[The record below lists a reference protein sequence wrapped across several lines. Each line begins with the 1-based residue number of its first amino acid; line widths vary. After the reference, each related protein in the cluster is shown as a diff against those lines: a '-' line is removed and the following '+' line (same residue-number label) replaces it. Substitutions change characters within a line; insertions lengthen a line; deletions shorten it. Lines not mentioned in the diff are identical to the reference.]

1 MSTNKSYRSAL
12 IFLTTL
18 FFLWGFITVLVDS
31 LVPRLKDV
39 FEMSYAKTVLVQF
52 AFFTAFF
59 VVSVPAG
66 ALLSKI
72 GYRKGIVL
80 GLIIMALG
88 CLLFYP
94 AAEYRNFNIFLI
106 GYFTLAGGITVLQV
120 AANPYVA
127 LLGSE
132 EDASSRLN
140 LSQAFNSLGTT
151 IAPIVGALFLLSD
164 SVKTSEEINLLTA
177 LEKVDYYSA
186 EAATVQTPFLLIAAF
201 IGILALIF
209 AFLKLPKVMQE
220 SPKGGYLSLLKNK
233 LMLMGAL
240 GIFVYVGAEVA
251 IGSFLVNYFSD
262 MNLAV
267 IVMENEMM
275 MNIANTI
282 ASVFNKTFSNSDPK
296 SLLGIFII
304 FYWGGA
310 MIGRF
315 IGAYLTKI
323 MDAGKVLS
331 MFASLAI
338 LMILISINTQGLIS
352 MWSIL
357 AVGLFNSIMFPT
369 IFTLTLEGLGDLK
382 AQASGLL
389 CMAIVGGAII
399 PFAFGSLIDGFGFK
413 KAFILT
419 LICYGYIMYYG
430 RLKKQESRL
439 NFKKKQITIYAHC
452 IFTCFNYS
460 DVYCIKKRYYTT
472 SYRKKT

>member
-1 MSTNKSYRSAL
+1 MSSNKSYKSAL

-66 ALLSKI
+66 AILSKI

-80 GLIIMALG
+80 GLVVMATG

-94 AAEYRNFNIFLI
+94 AAAYRNFNVFLV

-132 EDASSRLN
+132 EGASSRLN

-151 IAPIVGALFLLSD
+151 IAPVVGALFLLSD
-164 SVKTSEEINLLTA
+164 SVKTSEEINALST
-177 LEKVDYYSA
+177 LEKVDYYAA
-186 EAATVQTPFLLIAAF
+186 EAATVQTPFLFIATF
-201 IGILALIF
+201 IGILAVVF
-209 AFLKLPKVMQE
+209 AFIKLPKVMQE
-220 SPKGGYLSLLKNK
+220 SPKGGYLSLLRNK

-251 IGSFLVNYFSD
+251 IGSFLVNYFDD

-267 IVMENEMM
+267 IVVENELM

-282 ASVFNKTFSNSDPK
+282 ASTFNKSFSNSDPK

-315 IGAYLTKI
+315 VGAYLTKI
-323 MDAGKVLS
+323 IAPGKVLS
-331 MFASLAI
+331 IFALLAI
-338 LMILISINTQGLIS
+338 VMIAISINTQGLIS

-369 IFTLTLEGLGDLK
+369 IFTLTLEGLGELK

-399 PFAFGSLIDGFGFK
+399 PFAFGGLIDGFGFK
-413 KAFILT
+413 TAFILT
-419 LICYGYIMYYG
+419 MICYGYIMYYG
-430 RLKKQESRL
+430 KLKSSKS
-439 NFKKKQITIYAHC
+439 
-452 IFTCFNYS
+452 
-460 DVYCIKKRYYTT
+460 
-472 SYRKKT
+472 

>member
-66 ALLSKI
+66 TLLSKI

-94 AAEYRNFNIFLI
+94 AAEYRNFTIFLS

-164 SVKTSEEINLLTA
+164 SVKTSEEINLLTD
-177 LEKVDYYSA
+177 LDKINYYSA

-209 AFLKLPKVMQE
+209 AFIKLPKVMQE
-220 SPKGGYLSLLKNK
+220 SPKAGYLSLLKNK

-419 LICYGYIMYYG
+419 VICYGYIMYYG
-430 RLKKQESRL
+430 KLKSR
-439 NFKKKQITIYAHC
+439 
-452 IFTCFNYS
+452 
-460 DVYCIKKRYYTT
+460 
-472 SYRKKT
+472 KTD

>member
-1 MSTNKSYRSAL
+1 MSTNKSYKSAL

-66 ALLSKI
+66 AILSKI

-94 AAEYRNFNIFLI
+94 AAEYRNFTIFLI

-132 EDASSRLN
+132 EGASSRLN

-151 IAPIVGALFLLSD
+151 IAPVVGALFLLSD
-164 SVKTSEEINLLTA
+164 SVKTSEEINALST
-177 LEKVDYYSA
+177 LEKVDYYAA
-186 EAATVQTPFLLIAAF
+186 EAATVQTPFLLIATF
-201 IGILALIF
+201 IGILAVVF
-209 AFLKLPKVMQE
+209 AFIKLPKVMQE

-251 IGSFLVNYFSD
+251 IGSFLVNYFDD

-267 IVMENEMM
+267 IVAENDTM

-282 ASVFNKTFSNSDPK
+282 ASTFNKSFSNSDPK

-315 IGAYLTKI
+315 VGAYLTKI
-323 MDAGKVLS
+323 ILPGKVLS
-331 MFASLAI
+331 IFALLAI
-338 LMILISINTQGLIS
+338 LMIVISINTQGLLS

-399 PFAFGSLIDGFGFK
+399 PFAFGGLIDGFGFK
-413 KAFILT
+413 TAFILT
-419 LICYGYIMYYG
+419 MICYGYILYYG
-430 RLKKQESRL
+430 KLKSSKS
-439 NFKKKQITIYAHC
+439 
-452 IFTCFNYS
+452 
-460 DVYCIKKRYYTT
+460 
-472 SYRKKT
+472 

>member
-1 MSTNKSYRSAL
+1 MPTTSNNKSYKSAF

-52 AFFTAFF
+52 AFFVAFF
-59 VVSVPAG
+59 VFSLPSG
-66 ALLSKI
+66 YILSKI
-72 GYRKGIVL
+72 GYKKGIVL
-80 GLIIMALG
+80 GLLTMALG

-94 AAEYRNFNIFLI
+94 AASYRAFPVFLI
-106 GYFTLAGGITVLQV
+106 GYFTLAGGITILQV

-132 EDASSRLN
+132 EGASSRLN

-151 IAPIVGALFLLSD
+151 IAPVVGALFLLSD
-164 SVKTSEEINLLTA
+164 SVKNSEEISLLNEI
-177 LEKVDYYSA
+177 EKTDYYMA
-186 EAATVQTPFLLIAAF
+186 EAATVQIPFLF
-201 IGILALIF
+201 ISFFIVVLAVVFWFI
-209 AFLKLPKVMQE
+209 KLPKLLQE
-220 SPKGGYLSLLKNK
+220 SPKGGYLMLLKNK
-233 LMLMGAL
+233 VLLMGAL
-240 GIFVYVGAEVA
+240 GIFIYVGAEVA

-267 IVMENEMM
+267 IITESETMM
-275 MNIANTI
+275 QIANTI
-282 ASVFNKTFSNSDPK
+282 ASTFNKTFSGSDPK
-296 SLLGIFII
+296 SLLGIFVI

-315 IGAYLTKI
+315 VGAYLTTI
-323 MDAGKVLS
+323 MTPGKVLS
-331 MFASLAI
+331 IFALLAI
-338 LMILISINTQGLIS
+338 SMILISINTTGLLS

-369 IFTLTLEGLGDLK
+369 IFTLSLEGLGDLK

-399 PFAFGSLIDGFGFK
+399 PFLFGNLIDGFGFK
-413 KAFILT
+413 TAFILT
-419 LICYGYIMYYG
+419 ILCYGYILFYG
-430 RLKKQESRL
+430 R
-439 NFKKKQITIYAHC
+439 FKA
-452 IFTCFNYS
+452 
-460 DVYCIKKRYYTT
+460 
-472 SYRKKT
+472 RKV

>member
-66 ALLSKI
+66 AILSKI

-80 GLIIMALG
+80 GLVVMAIG
-88 CLLFYP
+88 CLFFYP
-94 AAEYRNFNIFLI
+94 AAEYRNFTIFLV

-132 EDASSRLN
+132 EGASSRLN

-151 IAPIVGALFLLSD
+151 IAPVVGALFLLSD
-164 SVKTSEEINLLTA
+164 SVKTSEEINA
-177 LEKVDYYSA
+177 LSAIEKVDYYAA
-186 EAATVQTPFLLIAAF
+186 EAATVQTPFLLIASFIGVLAIVFAF
-201 IGILALIF
+201 I
-209 AFLKLPKVMQE
+209 KLPKVMQE
-220 SPKGGYLSLLKNK
+220 SPKGGYFSLLRNK

-251 IGSFLVNYFSD
+251 IGSFLVNYFND

-267 IVMENEMM
+267 IVADNEMM
-275 MNIANTI
+275 MRIANSI
-282 ASVFNKTFSNSDPK
+282 ASTFNKTFSNSDPK

-315 IGAYLTKI
+315 VGAYLTKI
-323 MDAGKVLS
+323 MPAGRVLS
-331 MFASLAI
+331 IFALLAI
-338 LMILISINTQGLIS
+338 VMIAVSITTQGLLS

-382 AQASGLL
+382 AQASGIL

-399 PFAFGSLIDGFGFK
+399 PFVFGGLIDNFGFK
-413 KAFILT
+413 TAFILT
-419 LICYGYIMYYG
+419 LFCYGYILYYG
-430 RLKKQESRL
+430 KLKS
-439 NFKKKQITIYAHC
+439 
-452 IFTCFNYS
+452 S
-460 DVYCIKKRYYTT
+460 
-472 SYRKKT
+472 

>member
-1 MSTNKSYRSAL
+1 MSSNKSYKSAL

-66 ALLSKI
+66 AILSKI

-94 AAEYRNFNIFLI
+94 AAEFRNFTFFLI

-132 EDASSRLN
+132 EGASSRLN

-151 IAPIVGALFLLSD
+151 IAPVVGALFLLSD
-164 SVKTSEEINLLTA
+164 SVKTSEEINALST
-177 LEKVDYYSA
+177 LEKVDYYAA
-186 EAATVQTPFLLIAAF
+186 EAATVQTPFLLIATF
-201 IGILALIF
+201 IGILAVVF
-209 AFLKLPKVMQE
+209 AFIKLPKVMQE
-220 SPKGGYLSLLKNK
+220 SPKGGYLSLLRNK

-240 GIFVYVGAEVA
+240 GIFVYVGAEVS
-251 IGSFLVNYFSD
+251 IGSFLVNYFDD

-267 IVMENEMM
+267 LVAENELM

-282 ASVFNKTFSNSDPK
+282 ASTFNKSFSNSDPK

-315 IGAYLTKI
+315 VGAYLTKI
-323 MDAGKVLS
+323 IAPGKVLS
-331 MFASLAI
+331 IFALLAI
-338 LMILISINTQGLIS
+338 LMIVISINTQGLLS

-389 CMAIVGGAII
+389 CMSIVGGAII
-399 PFAFGSLIDGFGFK
+399 PFVFGGLIDSFGFK
-413 KAFILT
+413 TAFILT
-419 LICYGYIMYYG
+419 MLCYGYILYYG
-430 RLKKQESRL
+430 KLKS
-439 NFKKKQITIYAHC
+439 
-452 IFTCFNYS
+452 S
-460 DVYCIKKRYYTT
+460 
-472 SYRKKT
+472 

>member
-66 ALLSKI
+66 TLLSKI

-164 SVKTSEEINLLTA
+164 SVKTSEEINLLTD
-177 LEKVDYYSA
+177 LEKINYYSA

-419 LICYGYIMYYG
+419 VICYGYIMYYG
-430 RLKKQESRL
+430 KLKSR
-439 NFKKKQITIYAHC
+439 
-452 IFTCFNYS
+452 
-460 DVYCIKKRYYTT
+460 
-472 SYRKKT
+472 KTA

>member
-1 MSTNKSYRSAL
+1 MPTNKSYKSAL
-12 IFLTTL
+12 VFLTTL

-94 AAEYRNFNIFLI
+94 AAEFRNFTIFLI

-132 EDASSRLN
+132 EGASSRLN

-164 SVKTSEEINLLTA
+164 SVKTSEEINVLTA
-177 LEKVDYYSA
+177 LEKADYYSA

-209 AFLKLPKVMQE
+209 AFIKLPKVMQE
-220 SPKGGYLSLLKNK
+220 SPKAGYLSLLKNK

-419 LICYGYIMYYG
+419 VICYGYIMYYG
-430 RLKKQESRL
+430 KLKSR
-439 NFKKKQITIYAHC
+439 
-452 IFTCFNYS
+452 
-460 DVYCIKKRYYTT
+460 
-472 SYRKKT
+472 KTA

>member
-1 MSTNKSYRSAL
+1 MMKQTKSYRSSF
-12 IFLTTL
+12 ISVTIL

-59 VVSVPAG
+59 IVSLPAG
-66 ALLSKI
+66 AILTKI
-72 GYRKGIVL
+72 GYKKGIVL

-94 AAEYRNFNIFLI
+94 AAEYRNFNVFLI
-106 GYFTLAGGITVLQV
+106 GYFTLASGITVLQV

-132 EDASSRLN
+132 EGASSRLN

-151 IAPIVGALFLLSD
+151 IAPVVGALFLLSD
-164 SVKTSEEINLLTA
+164 SVKTSEEIDLLNITDKA
-177 LEKVDYYSA
+177 NYYVA
-186 EAATVQTPFLLIAAF
+186 EAATVQVPFLLIATF

-209 AFLKLPKVMQE
+209 SFIKLPKVME
-220 SPKGGYLSLLKNK
+220 DSPKGGYLALLKNK
-233 LMLMGAL
+233 LMMLGAL

-251 IGSFLVNYFSD
+251 IGSFLVNYFDD

-267 IVMENEMM
+267 IVAENNTMM
-275 MNIANTI
+275 SIANTI
-282 ASVFNKTFSNSDPK
+282 ASTFNKTFSNSDPK

-323 MDAGKVLS
+323 MSPGRVLS
-331 MFASLAI
+331 IFASLAI
-338 LMILISINTQGLIS
+338 ILIIISINTVGLLS

-369 IFTLTLEGLGDLK
+369 IFTLTLRGLGDLK

-413 KAFILT
+413 TAFILT
-419 LICYGYIMYYG
+419 IVCYGYILYYG
-430 RLKKQESRL
+430 M
-439 NFKKKQITIYAHC
+439 
-452 IFTCFNYS
+452 
-460 DVYCIKKRYYTT
+460 IKSATK
-472 SYRKKT
+472 

>member
-1 MSTNKSYRSAL
+1 MMKQTKSYRSSF
-12 IFLTTL
+12 ISVTIL

-59 VVSVPAG
+59 VVSLPAG
-66 ALLSKI
+66 AILTKI
-72 GYRKGIVL
+72 GYKKGIVL

-94 AAEYRNFNIFLI
+94 AAEYRNFNVFLI
-106 GYFTLAGGITVLQV
+106 GYFTLASGITVLQV

-132 EDASSRLN
+132 EGASSRLN

-151 IAPIVGALFLLSD
+151 IAPVVGALFLLSD
-164 SVKTSEEINLLTA
+164 SVKTSEEIDLLNITDKA
-177 LEKVDYYSA
+177 NYYAA
-186 EAATVQTPFLLIAAF
+186 EAATVQVPFLLIATF

-209 AFLKLPKVMQE
+209 SFIKLPKVME
-220 SPKGGYLSLLKNK
+220 DSPKGGYLALLKNK
-233 LMLMGAL
+233 LMMLGAL

-251 IGSFLVNYFSD
+251 IGSFLVNYFDD

-267 IVMENEMM
+267 IVAENNTMM
-275 MNIANTI
+275 SIANTI
-282 ASVFNKTFSNSDPK
+282 ASTFNKTFSNSDPK

-323 MDAGKVLS
+323 MSPGRVLS
-331 MFASLAI
+331 IFASLAI
-338 LMILISINTQGLIS
+338 ILIIISINTVGLLS

-369 IFTLTLEGLGDLK
+369 IFTLTLRGLGDLK

-413 KAFILT
+413 TAFILT
-419 LICYGYIMYYG
+419 IVCYGYILYYG
-430 RLKKQESRL
+430 M
-439 NFKKKQITIYAHC
+439 
-452 IFTCFNYS
+452 
-460 DVYCIKKRYYTT
+460 IKSVTK
-472 SYRKKT
+472 

>member
-1 MSTNKSYRSAL
+1 MKQTKSYKSSF
-12 IFLTTL
+12 ISVTIL

-59 VVSVPAG
+59 VVSLPAG
-66 ALLSKI
+66 AILTKI
-72 GYRKGIVL
+72 GYKKGIVL

-94 AAEYRNFNIFLI
+94 AAEYRNFNVFLI
-106 GYFTLAGGITVLQV
+106 GYFTLASGITVLQV

-132 EDASSRLN
+132 EGASSRLN

-151 IAPIVGALFLLSD
+151 IAPVVGALFLLSD
-164 SVKTSEEINLLTA
+164 SVKTSEEIDLLNITDKA
-177 LEKVDYYSA
+177 NYYAA
-186 EAATVQTPFLLIAAF
+186 EAATVQVPFLLIATF

-209 AFLKLPKVMQE
+209 SFIKLPKVME
-220 SPKGGYLSLLKNK
+220 DSPKGGYLALLKNK
-233 LMLMGAL
+233 LMMLGAL

-251 IGSFLVNYFSD
+251 IGSFLVNYFDD

-267 IVMENEMM
+267 IVAENNTMM
-275 MNIANTI
+275 SIANTI
-282 ASVFNKTFSNSDPK
+282 ASTFNKTFSNSDPK

-323 MDAGKVLS
+323 MSPSRVLS
-331 MFASLAI
+331 IFASLAI
-338 LMILISINTQGLIS
+338 ILIIISINTVGLLS

-369 IFTLTLEGLGDLK
+369 IFTLTLRGLGDLK

-413 KAFILT
+413 TAFILT
-419 LICYGYIMYYG
+419 IVCYGYILYYG
-430 RLKKQESRL
+430 M
-439 NFKKKQITIYAHC
+439 
-452 IFTCFNYS
+452 
-460 DVYCIKKRYYTT
+460 IKSATK
-472 SYRKKT
+472 

>member
-1 MSTNKSYRSAL
+1 MSTNKSYKSAL

-66 ALLSKI
+66 AILSKI

-94 AAEYRNFNIFLI
+94 AAEFRNFTIFLI

-132 EDASSRLN
+132 EGASSRLN

-151 IAPIVGALFLLSD
+151 LAPVVGALFLLSD
-164 SVKTSEEINLLTA
+164 SVKSSEEINVLSA
-177 LEKVDYYSA
+177 IEKADYYVA
-186 EAATVQTPFLLIAAF
+186 EAATVQTPFLLIATFIGLLAVVFAF
-201 IGILALIF
+201 I
-209 AFLKLPKVMQE
+209 KLPKVMQQ

-251 IGSFLVNYFSD
+251 IGSFLVNYFDD

-267 IVMENEMM
+267 LVAENDIM

-282 ASVFNKTFSNSDPK
+282 ASTFNKTFSNSDPK
-296 SLLGIFII
+296 SLLAIFII

-315 IGAYLTKI
+315 VGAYLTKI
-323 MDAGKVLS
+323 IAPGKVLS
-331 MFASLAI
+331 IFALLAI
-338 LMILISINTQGLIS
+338 VMIAISINTQGLIS

-357 AVGLFNSIMFPT
+357 VVGLFNSIMFPT
-369 IFTLTLEGLGDLK
+369 IFTLTLEGLGELK

-399 PFAFGSLIDGFGFK
+399 PFAFGCLIDGFGFK
-413 KAFILT
+413 TAFILT
-419 LICYGYIMYYG
+419 MICYGYILYYG
-430 RLKKQESRL
+430 KLKSSKS
-439 NFKKKQITIYAHC
+439 
-452 IFTCFNYS
+452 
-460 DVYCIKKRYYTT
+460 
-472 SYRKKT
+472 

>member
-66 ALLSKI
+66 TLLSKI

-399 PFAFGSLIDGFGFK
+399 PFAFGSLIDSFGFK

-419 LICYGYIMYYG
+419 VICYGYIMYYG
-430 RLKKQESRL
+430 RLK
-439 NFKKKQITIYAHC
+439 N
-452 IFTCFNYS
+452 
-460 DVYCIKKRYYTT
+460 
-472 SYRKKT
+472 RKAA

>member
-1 MSTNKSYRSAL
+1 MKQVKSYRSSF
-12 IFLTTL
+12 ISVTIL

-31 LVPRLKDV
+31 LVPRLKEV

-59 VVSVPAG
+59 VISLPAG
-66 ALLSKI
+66 AILTKI
-72 GYRKGIVL
+72 GYKKGIVL
-80 GLIIMALG
+80 GLVIMAIG

-94 AAEYRNFNIFLI
+94 AAEYRNFNVFLI
-106 GYFTLAGGITVLQV
+106 GYFTLAAGITVLQV

-132 EDASSRLN
+132 DGASSRLN

-151 IAPIVGALFLLSD
+151 IAPVVGALFLLSD
-164 SVKTSEEINLLTA
+164 SVKTSEEINLLNSTDKA
-177 LEKVDYYSA
+177 SYYAA
-186 EAATVQTPFLLIAAF
+186 EAATVQTPFLFIAAF
-201 IGILALIF
+201 IGILALTFSFI
-209 AFLKLPKVMQE
+209 KLPKVMEE
-220 SPKGGYLSLLKNK
+220 SPKGGYLALLKNK
-233 LMLMGAL
+233 MMMLGAL

-251 IGSFLVNYFSD
+251 IGSFLVNYFDD

-267 IVMENEMM
+267 IIAENQTM

-282 ASVFNKTFSNSDPK
+282 ASTFNKTFSNSDPK

-323 MDAGKVLS
+323 MSPGRVLS
-331 MFASLAI
+331 IFALLAI
-338 LMILISINTQGLIS
+338 VLIAISINTVGLVS

-357 AVGLFNSIMFPT
+357 AVGLVNSIMFPT

-413 KAFILT
+413 TAFILT
-419 LICYGYIMYYG
+419 MICYGYILYYG
-430 RLKKQESRL
+430 MIKTSK
-439 NFKKKQITIYAHC
+439 TI
-452 IFTCFNYS
+452 
-460 DVYCIKKRYYTT
+460 K
-472 SYRKKT
+472 

>member
-66 ALLSKI
+66 AILSKI

-80 GLIIMALG
+80 GLVVMAIG
-88 CLLFYP
+88 CLFFYP
-94 AAEYRNFNIFLI
+94 AAEYRNFTIFLV

-132 EDASSRLN
+132 EGASSRLN

-151 IAPIVGALFLLSD
+151 IAPVVGALFLLSD
-164 SVKTSEEINLLTA
+164 SVKTSEEINA
-177 LEKVDYYSA
+177 LSAMEKVDYYAA
-186 EAATVQTPFLLIAAF
+186 EAATVQTPFLLIASFIGVLAIVFAF
-201 IGILALIF
+201 I
-209 AFLKLPKVMQE
+209 KLPKVMQE
-220 SPKGGYLSLLKNK
+220 SPKGGYFSLLRNK

-251 IGSFLVNYFSD
+251 IGSFLVNYFND

-267 IVMENEMM
+267 IVADNEMM
-275 MNIANTI
+275 MRIANSI
-282 ASVFNKTFSNSDPK
+282 ASTFNKTFSNSDPK

-315 IGAYLTKI
+315 VGAYLTKI
-323 MDAGKVLS
+323 MPAGRVLS
-331 MFASLAI
+331 IFALLAI
-338 LMILISINTQGLIS
+338 VMIVVSISSQGLLS

-399 PFAFGSLIDGFGFK
+399 PFVFGGLIDSFGFK
-413 KAFILT
+413 TAFILT
-419 LICYGYIMYYG
+419 LFCYGYILYYG
-430 RLKKQESRL
+430 KLKS
-439 NFKKKQITIYAHC
+439 
-452 IFTCFNYS
+452 S
-460 DVYCIKKRYYTT
+460 
-472 SYRKKT
+472 

>member
-1 MSTNKSYRSAL
+1 MKQTKSYQSSF
-12 IFLTTL
+12 ISVTIL

-59 VVSVPAG
+59 VVSLPAG
-66 ALLSKI
+66 AILTKI
-72 GYRKGIVL
+72 GYKKGIVL

-94 AAEYRNFNIFLI
+94 AAEYRNFNVFLI
-106 GYFTLAGGITVLQV
+106 GYFTLASGITVLQV

-132 EDASSRLN
+132 EGASSRLN

-151 IAPIVGALFLLSD
+151 IAPVVGALFLLSD
-164 SVKTSEEINLLTA
+164 SVKTSEEIDLLNITDKA
-177 LEKVDYYSA
+177 NYYAA
-186 EAATVQTPFLLIAAF
+186 EAATVQVPFLLIATF

-209 AFLKLPKVMQE
+209 SFIKLPKVME
-220 SPKGGYLSLLKNK
+220 DSPKGGYLALLKNK
-233 LMLMGAL
+233 LMMLGAL

-251 IGSFLVNYFSD
+251 IGSFLVNYFDD

-267 IVMENEMM
+267 IVAENNTMM
-275 MNIANTI
+275 SIANTI
-282 ASVFNKTFSNSDPK
+282 ASTFNKTFSNSDPK

-323 MDAGKVLS
+323 MSPGRVLS
-331 MFASLAI
+331 IFASLAI
-338 LMILISINTQGLIS
+338 ILIIISINTIGLLS

-369 IFTLTLEGLGDLK
+369 IFTLTLRGLGDLK

-413 KAFILT
+413 TAFILT
-419 LICYGYIMYYG
+419 IVCYGYILYYG
-430 RLKKQESRL
+430 M
-439 NFKKKQITIYAHC
+439 
-452 IFTCFNYS
+452 
-460 DVYCIKKRYYTT
+460 IKSATK
-472 SYRKKT
+472 

>member
-1 MSTNKSYRSAL
+1 MSTNKSYKSAL

-66 ALLSKI
+66 AILSKI

-94 AAEYRNFNIFLI
+94 AAEFRNFTIFLI

-132 EDASSRLN
+132 EGASSRLN

-151 IAPIVGALFLLSD
+151 IAPVVGALFLLSD
-164 SVKTSEEINLLTA
+164 SVKTSEEINALST
-177 LEKVDYYSA
+177 LEKVDYYAA
-186 EAATVQTPFLLIAAF
+186 EAATVQTPFLLIATF
-201 IGILALIF
+201 IGILAVVF
-209 AFLKLPKVMQE
+209 AFIKLPKVMQE
-220 SPKGGYLSLLKNK
+220 SPKGGYLSLLRNK

-240 GIFVYVGAEVA
+240 GIFVYVGAEVS
-251 IGSFLVNYFSD
+251 IGSFLVNYFDD

-267 IVMENEMM
+267 LVAENELM

-282 ASVFNKTFSNSDPK
+282 ASTFNKSFSNSDPK

-331 MFASLAI
+331 IFASLAI

-419 LICYGYIMYYG
+419 VICYGYIMYYG
-430 RLKKQESRL
+430 KLKSR
-439 NFKKKQITIYAHC
+439 
-452 IFTCFNYS
+452 
-460 DVYCIKKRYYTT
+460 
-472 SYRKKT
+472 KTA

>member
-1 MSTNKSYRSAL
+1 MSKNKSYKSAL

-66 ALLSKI
+66 AVLSKI

-80 GLIIMALG
+80 GLLIMALG

-94 AAEYRNFNIFLI
+94 AAEFRNFTIFLI

-132 EDASSRLN
+132 EGASSRLN

-151 IAPIVGALFLLSD
+151 IAPVVGALFLLSD
-164 SVKTSEEINLLTA
+164 SVKTSEEINALST
-177 LEKVDYYSA
+177 LEKVDYYAA
-186 EAATVQTPFLLIAAF
+186 EAATVQTPFLLIASFIGVLAVVFAF
-201 IGILALIF
+201 I
-209 AFLKLPKVMQE
+209 KLPKVMQE

-240 GIFVYVGAEVA
+240 GIFLYVGAEVA
-251 IGSFLVNYFSD
+251 IGSFLVNYFND

-267 IVMENEMM
+267 VVAENETMM
-275 MNIANTI
+275 RIANSI
-282 ASVFNKTFSNSDPK
+282 ASTFNKTFSNSDPK

-315 IGAYLTKI
+315 VGAYLTRI
-323 MDAGKVLS
+323 LPAGRVLS
-331 MFASLAI
+331 IFALLAI
-338 LMILISINTQGLIS
+338 VMIAISITTNGLIS

-369 IFTLTLEGLGDLK
+369 IFTLTLEGLGELK

-399 PFAFGSLIDGFGFK
+399 PFLFGSLIDGFGFK
-413 KAFILT
+413 TAFLLT
-419 LICYGYIMYYG
+419 MLCYGYILYYG
-430 RLKKQESRL
+430 KLKS
-439 NFKKKQITIYAHC
+439 
-452 IFTCFNYS
+452 S
-460 DVYCIKKRYYTT
+460 
-472 SYRKKT
+472 

>member
-1 MSTNKSYRSAL
+1 MSSNKSYKTAL

-66 ALLSKI
+66 AILSRI

-94 AAEYRNFNIFLI
+94 AAEYRNFTIFLI

-132 EDASSRLN
+132 EGASSRLN

-151 IAPIVGALFLLSD
+151 IAPVVGALFLLSD
-164 SVKTSEEINLLTA
+164 SVKTSEEINALST
-177 LEKVDYYSA
+177 LEKVDYYAA
-186 EAATVQTPFLLIAAF
+186 EAATVQTPFLLIASFIGVLAIVFAF
-201 IGILALIF
+201 I
-209 AFLKLPKVMQE
+209 KLPKVMQE
-220 SPKGGYLSLLKNK
+220 SPKGGYLSLLRNK

-251 IGSFLVNYFSD
+251 IGSFLVNYFDD

-267 IVMENEMM
+267 IVAENDTM

-282 ASVFNKTFSNSDPK
+282 ASTFNKTFSNSDPK

-315 IGAYLTKI
+315 VGAYLTRI
-323 MDAGKVLS
+323 LPAGRVLS
-331 MFASLAI
+331 IFALLAI
-338 LMILISINTQGLIS
+338 VMIAISISTNGLIS

-389 CMAIVGGAII
+389 CMAIVGGAIV
-399 PFAFGSLIDGFGFK
+399 PFVFGSLIDSFGFK
-413 KAFILT
+413 TAFILT

-430 RLKKQESRL
+430 RLKHMKA
-439 NFKKKQITIYAHC
+439 N
-452 IFTCFNYS
+452 
-460 DVYCIKKRYYTT
+460 
-472 SYRKKT
+472 

>member
-66 ALLSKI
+66 TLLSKI

-94 AAEYRNFNIFLI
+94 AAEYRNFNVFLI

-164 SVKTSEEINLLTA
+164 SVKTSEEINLLTD

-209 AFLKLPKVMQE
+209 AFIKLPKVMQE

-419 LICYGYIMYYG
+419 VICYGYIMYYG
-430 RLKKQESRL
+430 RLKNRK
-439 NFKKKQITIYAHC
+439 
-452 IFTCFNYS
+452 
-460 DVYCIKKRYYTT
+460 T
-472 SYRKKT
+472 S

>member
-1 MSTNKSYRSAL
+1 MSSNKSYRSAL

-66 ALLSKI
+66 TLLSKI

-164 SVKTSEEINLLTA
+164 SVKTSEEINLLTD
-177 LEKVDYYSA
+177 LEKINYYSA
-186 EAATVQTPFLLIAAF
+186 EAATVQTPFLLIAIF
-201 IGILALIF
+201 IGILAVVF
-209 AFLKLPKVMQE
+209 AFIKLPKVMQE
-220 SPKGGYLSLLKNK
+220 SPKGGYLSLLRNK

-240 GIFVYVGAEVA
+240 GIFVYVGAEVS
-251 IGSFLVNYFSD
+251 IGSFLVNYFDD

-267 IVMENEMM
+267 IVAENDTM

-282 ASVFNKTFSNSDPK
+282 ASTFNKSFSNSDPK

-315 IGAYLTKI
+315 VGAYLTKI
-323 MDAGKVLS
+323 IAPGKVLS
-331 MFASLAI
+331 IFALLAI
-338 LMILISINTQGLIS
+338 VMIAISINTHGLIS

-369 IFTLTLEGLGDLK
+369 IFTLTLEGLGELK

-399 PFAFGSLIDGFGFK
+399 PFVFGGLIDSFGFK
-413 KAFILT
+413 TAFILT
-419 LICYGYIMYYG
+419 MICYGYILYYG
-430 RLKKQESRL
+430 KLKSSKS
-439 NFKKKQITIYAHC
+439 
-452 IFTCFNYS
+452 
-460 DVYCIKKRYYTT
+460 
-472 SYRKKT
+472 

>member
-1 MSTNKSYRSAL
+1 MSSNKSYRSAL

-66 ALLSKI
+66 TLLSKI

-164 SVKTSEEINLLTA
+164 SVKTSEEINLLTD
-177 LEKVDYYSA
+177 LEKINYYSA
-186 EAATVQTPFLLIAAF
+186 EAVTVQTPFLLIAAF

-209 AFLKLPKVMQE
+209 AFIKLPKVMQE
-220 SPKGGYLSLLKNK
+220 SPKAGYLSLLKNK

-419 LICYGYIMYYG
+419 VICYGYIMYYG
-430 RLKKQESRL
+430 KLKSR
-439 NFKKKQITIYAHC
+439 
-452 IFTCFNYS
+452 
-460 DVYCIKKRYYTT
+460 
-472 SYRKKT
+472 KTA

>member
-1 MSTNKSYRSAL
+1 MSSNKSYKSAL

-59 VVSVPAG
+59 VISVPAG
-66 ALLSKI
+66 AILSKI

-94 AAEYRNFNIFLI
+94 AAEYRNFTIFLI

-132 EDASSRLN
+132 DGASSRLN

-151 IAPIVGALFLLSD
+151 IAPVVGALFLLSD
-164 SVKTSEEINLLTA
+164 SVKTSEEIYA
-177 LEKVDYYSA
+177 LSAIEKVDYYAA
-186 EAATVQTPFLLIAAF
+186 EAATVQTPFLLIATF
-201 IGILALIF
+201 IGVLAVIF
-209 AFLKLPKVMQE
+209 AFIQLPKVMQE
-220 SPKGGYLSLLKNK
+220 SPKGGYVSLLRNK
-233 LMLMGAL
+233 LMLMGAI

-251 IGSFLVNYFSD
+251 IGSFLVNYFDD

-267 IVMENEMM
+267 IVAENEMM

-282 ASVFNKTFSNSDPK
+282 ASTFNKSFSNSDPK

-310 MIGRF
+310 MLGRF

-323 MDAGKVLS
+323 IAPGKVLS
-331 MFASLAI
+331 IFALLAI
-338 LMILISINTQGLIS
+338 VMIAISITTNGLIS

-399 PFAFGSLIDGFGFK
+399 PFVFGGFIDQFGFK
-413 KAFILT
+413 IAFILT
-419 LICYGYIMYYG
+419 MLCYGYILYYG
-430 RLKKQESRL
+430 KLKS
-439 NFKKKQITIYAHC
+439 
-452 IFTCFNYS
+452 S
-460 DVYCIKKRYYTT
+460 
-472 SYRKKT
+472 

>member
-1 MSTNKSYRSAL
+1 MMKQTKSYQSSF
-12 IFLTTL
+12 ISVTIL

-59 VVSVPAG
+59 VVSLPAG
-66 ALLSKI
+66 AILTKI
-72 GYRKGIVL
+72 GYKKGIVL

-94 AAEYRNFNIFLI
+94 AAEYRNFNVFLI
-106 GYFTLAGGITVLQV
+106 GYFTLASGITVLQV

-132 EDASSRLN
+132 EGASSRLN

-151 IAPIVGALFLLSD
+151 IAPVVGALFLLSD
-164 SVKTSEEINLLTA
+164 SVKTSEEIHLLNITDKA
-177 LEKVDYYSA
+177 NYYA
-186 EAATVQTPFLLIAAF
+186 EEAATVQVPFLLIATF

-209 AFLKLPKVMQE
+209 SFIKLPKVME
-220 SPKGGYLSLLKNK
+220 DSPKGGYLALLKNK
-233 LMLMGAL
+233 LMMLGAL

-251 IGSFLVNYFSD
+251 IGSFLVNYFDD

-267 IVMENEMM
+267 IVAENNTMM
-275 MNIANTI
+275 SIANTI
-282 ASVFNKTFSNSDPK
+282 ASTFNKTFSNSDPK

-310 MIGRF
+310 MVGRF

-323 MDAGKVLS
+323 MSPGRVLS
-331 MFASLAI
+331 IFASLAI
-338 LMILISINTQGLIS
+338 ILIIISINTVGLLS

-369 IFTLTLEGLGDLK
+369 IFTLTLRGLGDLK

-413 KAFILT
+413 TAFILT
-419 LICYGYIMYYG
+419 IVCYGYILYYG
-430 RLKKQESRL
+430 M
-439 NFKKKQITIYAHC
+439 
-452 IFTCFNYS
+452 
-460 DVYCIKKRYYTT
+460 IKSATK
-472 SYRKKT
+472 

>member
-1 MSTNKSYRSAL
+1 MSQKKSYQSSF
-12 IFLTTL
+12 ISVTIL

-31 LVPRLKDV
+31 LVPRLKEV

-59 VVSVPAG
+59 VISLPAG
-66 ALLSKI
+66 AILTKI
-72 GYRKGIVL
+72 GYKKGIVL
-80 GLIIMALG
+80 GLVIMAIG

-94 AAEYRNFNIFLI
+94 AAEYRNFNVFLV

-132 EDASSRLN
+132 DGASSRLN

-151 IAPIVGALFLLSD
+151 IAPVVGALFLLSD
-164 SVKTSEEINLLTA
+164 SVKTSEEINLLNSTDKA
-177 LEKVDYYSA
+177 NYYAA
-186 EAATVQTPFLLIAAF
+186 EAATVQTPFLFIAAF
-201 IGILALIF
+201 IGILALTFSFI
-209 AFLKLPKVMQE
+209 KLPKVMEE
-220 SPKGGYLSLLKNK
+220 SPKGGYLALLKNK
-233 LMLMGAL
+233 MMMLGAL
-240 GIFVYVGAEVA
+240 GIFMYVGAEVA
-251 IGSFLVNYFSD
+251 IGSFLVNYFDD

-267 IVMENEMM
+267 IIAENQTM

-282 ASVFNKTFSNSDPK
+282 ASTFNKTFSNSDPK

-323 MDAGKVLS
+323 MSPGRVLS
-331 MFASLAI
+331 IFALLAI
-338 LMILISINTQGLIS
+338 VLIAISINTVGLVS

-413 KAFILT
+413 TAFILT
-419 LICYGYIMYYG
+419 MICYGYILYYG
-430 RLKKQESRL
+430 MIKT
-439 NFKKKQITIYAHC
+439 FKTI
-452 IFTCFNYS
+452 
-460 DVYCIKKRYYTT
+460 K
-472 SYRKKT
+472 

>member
-66 ALLSKI
+66 TLLSKI

-80 GLIIMALG
+80 GLVIMALG

-94 AAEYRNFNIFLI
+94 AAEYRNFNVFLI

-164 SVKTSEEINLLTA
+164 SVKTSEEINLLTD

-209 AFLKLPKVMQE
+209 AFIKLPKVMQE

-331 MFASLAI
+331 IFASLAI

-369 IFTLTLEGLGDLK
+369 IFTLTLEGLGELK

-419 LICYGYIMYYG
+419 LICYGYVMYYG
-430 RLKKQESRL
+430 KLKSR
-439 NFKKKQITIYAHC
+439 
-452 IFTCFNYS
+452 
-460 DVYCIKKRYYTT
+460 
-472 SYRKKT
+472 KTA

>member
-1 MSTNKSYRSAL
+1 MSTNKSYKSAL

-66 ALLSKI
+66 AILSKI

-94 AAEYRNFNIFLI
+94 AAEFRNFTIFLI

-132 EDASSRLN
+132 EGASSRLN

-151 IAPIVGALFLLSD
+151 IAPVVGALFLLSD
-164 SVKTSEEINLLTA
+164 SVKTSEEINALST
-177 LEKVDYYSA
+177 LEKVDYYAA
-186 EAATVQTPFLLIAAF
+186 EAATVQTPFLLIATF
-201 IGILALIF
+201 IGILAVVF
-209 AFLKLPKVMQE
+209 AFIKLPKVMQE
-220 SPKGGYLSLLKNK
+220 SPKGGYLSLLRNK

-240 GIFVYVGAEVA
+240 GIFVYVGAEVS
-251 IGSFLVNYFSD
+251 IGSFLVNYFDD

-267 IVMENEMM
+267 LVAENELM

-282 ASVFNKTFSNSDPK
+282 ASTFNKSFSNSDPK

-315 IGAYLTKI
+315 VGAYLTKI
-323 MDAGKVLS
+323 IAPGKVLS
-331 MFASLAI
+331 IFALLAI
-338 LMILISINTQGLIS
+338 LMIVISINTQGLLS

-389 CMAIVGGAII
+389 CMSIVGGAII
-399 PFAFGSLIDGFGFK
+399 PFVFGGLIDSFGFK
-413 KAFILT
+413 TAFILT
-419 LICYGYIMYYG
+419 MLCYGYILYYG
-430 RLKKQESRL
+430 KLKS
-439 NFKKKQITIYAHC
+439 
-452 IFTCFNYS
+452 S
-460 DVYCIKKRYYTT
+460 
-472 SYRKKT
+472 